1 MAEKQILCA
10 YGVHFDAVAGRPQV
24 LLMLERLTSYIMS
37 HPGVRF
43 CTFEEMANN
52 FANRHPRGKD
62 SN

>member
-24 LLMLERLTSYIMS
+24 LLMLERLTSYIMR

-43 CTFEEMANN
+43 CIFEEMANN
-52 FANRHPRGKD
+52 FANRHPRQRV
-62 SN
+62 